1 MTLDF
6 RDLDKADLNRSF
18 DLRTRAFGTLPDGLR
33 PQWDIDVS
41 KAIDEHRVVAAYDG
55 DVLVGRAMIWPFTQY
70 WGGRALPMAGIAG
83 VVISP
88 EHRDRGVGTGLMA
101 ATAVRGRELGFPVS
115 VLYPATVPVYRRT
128 GWEVAGAQTRITI
141 TARLLRELRGSGVE
155 IREAGPGDAA
165 RMLAIMREQYAAG
178 RVNGPR
184 DYDTK
189 ELADELDDPNV
200 IGCIADDGFAVYG
213 WEGKDI
219 VVYQLVA
226 GSAATAR
233 ALWAVVGSS
242 SSVVERI
249 DAYVGPDDPI
259 HQLLGECVVERLKQT
274 RWMLRLLDV
283 EAALKGRGYP
293 VGLHVEVP
301 LVLEDDLLPG
311 ERGGRSAPGGR
322 RQWSPRRRCRRRRRL
337 LTRSGS
343 ERTASL
349 RSMPARSTA
358 SLQGSGL
365 ILGGGAEQLAR
376 LDSAFVGR
384 PAYLL
389 DYF

>member
-1 MTLDF
+1 VTLDF

-55 DVLVGRAMIWPFTQY
+55 DVLVGRAMIRPFTQY
-70 WGGRALPMAGIAG
+70 WGGRALSMAGIAG

-88 EHRDRGVGTGLMA
+88 QHRDRGVGTGLMA

-141 TARLLRELRGSGVE
+141 TARVLRELRGSGVE

-184 DYDTK
+184 DYDTH
-189 ELADELDDPNV
+189 EFAGELDDSHV
-200 IGCIADDGFAVYG
+200 IACIADDGFAVYG

-249 DAYVGPDDPI
+249 AAYVGPDDPI

-283 EAALKGRGYP
+283 EAALKRRGYP

-301 LVLEDDLLPG
+301 LVLQDDLLPG
-311 ERGGRSAPGGR
+311 NAVAGRLQVADGSGALIVDAGVADDPDAV
-322 RQWSPRRRCRRRRRL
+322 RL
-337 LTRSGS
+337 GANGLAALYAGT
-343 ERTASL
+343 
-349 RSMPARSTA
+349 STA

-365 ILGGGAEQLAR
+365 IFGGGAEQLAR

>member
-6 RDLDKADLNRSF
+6 RDLDKADLSRSY
-18 DLRTRAFGTLPDGLR
+18 DLRTRAFGALPDGMR
-33 PQWDIDVS
+33 PQWEVDVA
-41 KAIDEHRVVAAYDG
+41 KAIDEHRVVAAYDD
-55 DVLVGRAMIWPFTQY
+55 DVLVGRAMIWSFTQY

-83 VVISP
+83 VVVSP
-88 EHRDRGVGTGLMA
+88 EHRGHGVGTGLMA
-101 ATAVRGRELGFPVS
+101 ATAVRGRELGFPLS

-128 GWEVAGAQTRITI
+128 GWEIAGAQTRITI
-141 TARLLRELRGSGVE
+141 TARLLRELKGSQVE
-155 IREAGPGDAA
+155 VREAGPSDVSS
-165 RMLAIMREQYAAG
+165 MLSIMRELYAAG
-178 RVNGPR
+178 RVNGPS
-184 DYDTK
+184 DHDAT
-189 ELADELDDPNV
+189 ELASELDDPNV
-200 IGCIADDGFAVYG
+200 IGCIADDGFVLYG
-213 WEGKDI
+213 WQGTDI

-249 DAYVGPDDPI
+249 HAYVGPDDPI
-259 HQLLGECVVERLKQT
+259 HQLLGECVVQDVKQT

-283 EAALKGRGYP
+283 EAALRDRGYP
-293 VGLHVEVP
+293 VGLRVEVP
-301 LVLEDDLLPG
+301 LVVEDHLLPG
-311 ERGGRSAPGGR
+311 NTVAGRLQVVDG
-322 RQWSPRRRCRRRRRL
+322 
-337 LTRSGS
+337 SGALVVDAVVADDPDAV
-343 ERTASL
+343 RVGANGLAALYAGT
-349 RSMPARSTA
+349 PTA

-365 ILGGGAEQLAR
+365 ILGGGVEELAR

>member
-1 MTLDF
+1 VTLDF
-6 RDLDKADLNRSF
+6 RDLDKDDLSRSF

-83 VVISP
+83 VVVSP

-141 TARLLRELRGSGVE
+141 TARLLRELRGSDVE
-155 IREAGPGDAA
+155 IREAGPGDAG

-184 DYDTK
+184 DYDTQ
-189 ELADELDDPNV
+189 EFAEELDDAHV

-259 HQLLGECVVERLKQT
+259 HQLLGECVVQGLKQT

-301 LVLEDDLLPG
+301 LVLKDDLLPG
-311 ERGGRSAPGGR
+311 NAVAGRLQVADGSGALIVDTGVADDPDAV
-322 RQWSPRRRCRRRRRL
+322 RL
-337 LTRSGS
+337 GANGLAALYAGT
-343 ERTASL
+343 
-349 RSMPARSTA
+349 STV
-358 SLQGSGL
+358 SLQASGL
-365 ILGGGAEQLAR
+365 VRGGGAEQLAR
-376 LDSAFVGR
+376 LDSAFVSR